1 MASVISG
8 RLQTARL
15 LGSVRRSFAHT
26 EILNKWGSTYCGNA
40 CGGGRHGSRWL
51 SSAKPS
57 FTVVEMPK
65 LSPTMET
72 GNIVSWMKKEG
83 EHIAEGDAIAEI
95 ETDKATLT
103 MDAQDECYM
112 AKILVAEGTTDIEI
126 GRPIAVSVE
135 EAKDVEAVAA
145 MEDSLF
151 GGAIQEVTPVMTVTE
166 AISEQSTP
174 PSEPPHSASYPEH
187 TVLEMPKLSPTM
199 ETGVISEWTKAEGDE
214 IKSGDVIASVETDKA
229 TIDFEV
235 HEDGYLA
242 KILVEAGKPDIAIGQ
257 PVAIM
262 TETPVE
268 TAVFEGYQKEG
279 VQAVEQ
285 VTEQAPS
292 AIPAIEEQSASAT
305 VAPPTKAE
313 VETVKAPSSITPAWE
328 GSYEDIE
335 LTKYRRITGARL
347 VESKLS
353 IPHYY
358 LSVTCCVDQMSEMRA
373 RINDN
378 RKDGEPKVSVNDFVL
393 KACAVALRK
402 VPEVNS
408 QWAGESIRQMH
419 AVDLSVAVQTER
431 GLITPIVPDAD
442 RKTLKEMSAKVR
454 ELAQK
459 AKENTL
465 LPAEFMGGTFTVSN
479 LGMFGVDEFSAVI
492 NPPQS
497 AILAVGTGH
506 QKVVPNGEGGFTN
519 SQFMTVTL
527 SCDHR
532 VVDGALGSRWLAC
545 FQENIEDPINML

>member
-8 RLQTARL
+8 RMQTARF
-15 LGSVRRSFAHT
+15 LGGVRRSFGYR
-26 EILNKWGSTYCGNA
+26 EVLDRWGSTSCCNA
-40 CGGGRHGSRWL
+40 SRGGRQHGRRWL

-57 FTVVEMPK
+57 FTVIEMPK

-72 GNIVSWMKKEG
+72 GNIVSWMKKGG

-151 GGAIQEVTPVMTVTE
+151 GRVTEEVTPVVTVTE
-166 AISEQSTP
+166 ANSEQSTP
-174 PSEPPHSASYPEH
+174 RSEPSHSASYPDH

-268 TAVFEGYQKEG
+268 TAVFEGYLNG
-279 VQAVEQ
+279 AVHAVGQE
-285 VTEQAPS
+285 TEQEAPS
-292 AIPAIEEQSASAT
+292 TIPAIEEHSSSAA
-305 VAPPTKAE
+305 VAPATKPE
-313 VETVKAPSSITPAWE
+313 VETVPAASSITPAWE

-335 LTKYRRITGARL
+335 LTKYRKITGARL
-347 VESKLS
+347 VESKQS

-358 LSVTCCVDQMSEMRA
+358 LSVACCVDKMSDLRA

-419 AVDLSVAVQTER
+419 SVDLSVAVQTER

-465 LPAEFMGGTFTVSN
+465 LPAEFMGGTFTVRSH
-479 LGMFGVDEFSAVI
+479 LDKKFRQKRAGQSLVSAVC
-492 NPPQS
+492 S
-497 AILAVGTGH
+497 LVGL
-506 QKVVPNGEGGFTN
+506 N
-519 SQFMTVTL
+519 
-527 SCDHR
+527 C
-532 VVDGALGSRWLAC
+532 C
-545 FQENIEDPINML
+545 

>member
-1 MASVISG
+1 
-8 RLQTARL
+8 
-15 LGSVRRSFAHT
+15 
-26 EILNKWGSTYCGNA
+26 
-40 CGGGRHGSRWL
+40 
-51 SSAKPS
+51 
-57 FTVVEMPK
+57 
-65 LSPTMET
+65 MET

-83 EHIAEGDAIAEI
+83 EHVAEGDAIAEI

-112 AKILVAEGTTDIEI
+112 AKILVPEGTTDIEI

-145 MEDSLF
+145 MEASMF
-151 GGAIQEVTPVMTVTE
+151 GGATQEVTPVVTE
-166 AISEQSTP
+166 AISGQSTP
-174 PSEPPHSASYPEH
+174 PSEPSHFASYPEH
-187 TVLEMPKLSPTM
+187 AVLEMPKLSPTM
-199 ETGVISEWTKAEGDE
+199 ETGVISEWIKAEGDE
-214 IKSGDVIASVETDKA
+214 IKSGDVIASIETDKA

-268 TAVFEGYQKEG
+268 TVVFEGYQKEAA
-279 VQAVEQ
+279 QAVEP
-285 VTEQAPS
+285 VTEEEPPS
-292 AIPAIEEQSASAT
+292 TIPAIEEPSSPAEL
-305 VAPPTKAE
+305 APPTKAG
-313 VETVKAPSSITPAWE
+313 VETVKAPSSKTPAWE

-335 LTKYRRITGARL
+335 LTKYRKITGARL
-347 VESKLS
+347 VESKQS

-358 LSVTCCVDQMSEMRA
+358 LSVACCVDKMNEMRT
-373 RINDN
+373 RINDT

-479 LGMFGVDEFSAVI
+479 LGMFGIDEFSAVI
-492 NPPQS
+492 NPPQA

-506 QKVVPNGEGGFTN
+506 EKVVPNGEGGFTN

-532 VVDGALGSRWLAC
+532 VIDGALGSRWLAC